1 MQWPAG
7 VDPLKLPRF
16 EMLARARRYQL
27 IAKAALRGR
36 IRHLFLGHH
45 LDDQVETIM
54 MRLIRNTNISFLGLK
69 GMAEKSIIPCCE
81 NIRGANE
88 SIEFCSIEEYLSQ
101 DETLN
106 SDQRSMSS
114 IVNNGRLVSVADS
127 HGLQLHRPL
136 LGFSKSEL
144 INTCRQ
150 RQIRY
155 VSDKTN
161 FDPTITM
168 RNAIRHMR
176 TNHNL
181 PRALQATPI
190 LQLMGKARQHS
201 QSLNSRADEL
211 LSHAQVV
218 EFDLRI
224 GSMTIKLPQPFAAI
238 CKTDMEAASNVL
250 SRLTS
255 AISPQH
261 REGAGTLIP
270 EVRCQEFI
278 KTLSSDEEAATLQ
291 IQQTQIDRLSG
302 RPGLKPGETLW
313 RLSRPPLREAE
324 VQAAEREFEPAVD
337 NPKENTSGIWSEWIL
352 WDHRYW
358 IRVKAHSAEKMQDIG
373 IRNYRATDNDRIRS
387 GVSKYKEF
395 RATIKDFAPGKMMRN
410 LPVLTDGNLIAAF
423 PTMNVRIH
431 ETAGEEENPRRP
443 QTDYPIMEWECCYKA
458 LDQAFV
464 QDQKSK
470 IVWKNA

>member
-1 MQWPAG
+1 
-7 VDPLKLPRF
+7 
-16 EMLARARRYQL
+16 MLARARRYQL
-27 IAKAALRGR
+27 IAKAALRGQ

-54 MRLIRNTNISFLGLK
+54 MRMIRNTNISFLGLK
-69 GMAEKSIIPCCE
+69 GMAEKTIIPCCE
-81 NIRGANE
+81 DIRGANE
-88 SIEFCSIEEYLSQ
+88 SIECRNIEEYLSQ
-101 DETLN
+101 DGTLHSN
-106 SDQRSMSS
+106 QCSMSS
-114 IVNNGRLVSVADS
+114 VVNNGRLVSVADS

-150 RQIRY
+150 HQIRY

-176 TNHNL
+176 ANHSL

-190 LQLMGKARQHS
+190 LQLMGTARQQS
-201 QSLNSRADEL
+201 QSLKCRANEV
-211 LSHAQVV
+211 LSHVQVV

-224 GSMTIKLPQPFAAI
+224 GSMTIKLPQPFATI
-238 CKTDMEAASNVL
+238 CKSDMEAASNVL

-255 AISPQH
+255 VISPQH

-270 EVRCQEFI
+270 EVRCREFI
-278 KTLSSDEEAATLQ
+278 KTMSSDQEAATLQ
-291 IQQTQIDRLSG
+291 IQQTQIERLSG
-302 RPGLKPGETLW
+302 RLGLKPGESLW

-324 VQAAEREFEPAVD
+324 VRAAEREFEPAVD
-337 NPKENTSGIWSEWIL
+337 EPKENRSGIWSEWIL
-352 WDHRYW
+352 WDRRYW
-358 IRVKAHSAEKMQDIG
+358 IRVKAQSAEKMQDIG
-373 IRNYRATDNDRIRS
+373 IRNYRTTDNDRIRR

-395 RATIKDFAPGKMMRN
+395 RATIKDFAPGKMMRS
-410 LPVLTDGNLIAAF
+410 LPVLTDGSVVAAF
-423 PTMNVRIH
+423 PTLNVRVH
-431 ETAGEEENPRRP
+431 ATAGDEGNSERP
-443 QTDYPIMEWECCYKA
+443 QTDYPIMEWECCYRA
-458 LDQAFV
+458 LDQAFI